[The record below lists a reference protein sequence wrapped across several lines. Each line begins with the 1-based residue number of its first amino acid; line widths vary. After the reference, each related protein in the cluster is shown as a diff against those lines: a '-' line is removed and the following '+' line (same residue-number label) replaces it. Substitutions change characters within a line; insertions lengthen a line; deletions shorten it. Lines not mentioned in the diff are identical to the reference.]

1 MPALTWNKAKGATSY
16 EVQIASD
23 SGFNPA
29 LVDVTT
35 QNLRFVNSKMLPNGA
50 YFWRVRSLDA
60 AGGSSK
66 WSKRA
71 QVHEE
76 VDGRAPRSLTPANL
90 STIAYPNRRRS

>member
-1 MPALTWNKAKGATSY
+1 MPALTWNKAKGAVPY

-35 QNLRFVNSKMLPNGA
+35 QNLRFVNAKMLPNGA
-50 YFWRVRSLDA
+50 YFWRVRSHRR
-60 AGGSSK
+60 GRRVVEVVG
-66 WSKRA
+66 RA

-76 VDGRAPRSLTPANL
+76 VE
-90 STIAYPNRRRS
+90 RRGGAR

>member
-1 MPALTWNKAKGATSY
+1 MEQGQGRRPY

-35 QNLRFVNSKMLPNGA
+35 QNLRFINSTMLPNGA
-50 YFWRVRSLDA
+50 YFWRVRSLDK
-60 AGGSSK
+60 AGGLVEVVE
-66 WSKRA
+66 RA

-76 VDGRAPRSLTPANL
+76 VERDGDAPDARPA
-90 STIAYPNRRRS
+90 